1 MVGRRRFLLLGIGGG
16 AAALIGG
23 TAAQASAD
31 SPTVAPVWRLSANW
45 GYAVP
50 PKNRTR
56 CSCQAC
62 HSHAANKVFTT
73 KAVALAGRIHPCCV
87 CQPYSIDVLAADAVA
102 IFAGGDTIDLR
113 DDDARARFEAAMVRS
128 LPPVPGPVADPVVPP
143 APSTPPTPSTPA
155 AVPPVLVPAARD
167 TPAPITPAPIEPNTP
182 STAAAARPVT
192 LPVTGANH
200 TTLLA
205 AATVLVVAGVAAV
218 ATTTTTTTTSWT
230 EPVDR

>member
-1 MVGRRRFLLLGIGGG
+1 MVGRRRFLLLGIGGS

-31 SPTVAPVWRLSANW
+31 SPTLVPVWRLSANW

-56 CSCQAC
+56 CKCQAC
-62 HSHAANKVFTT
+62 QSHAANKVFAT

-87 CQPYSIDVLAADAVA
+87 CQPYSIDVLAADAAA

-128 LPPVPGPVADPVVPP
+128 LPPVPGPVADPVVTPV
-143 APSTPPTPSTPA
+143 PSTPPTPSTPA
-155 AVPPVLVPAARD
+155 VVPPALVPAARN
-167 TPAPITPAPIEPNTP
+167 TPTPIEPNSP
-182 STAAAARPVT
+182 GTAAATRPVT

-200 TTLLA
+200 TTMLA
-205 AATVLVVAGVAAV
+205 AATVLVAAGVAAV
-218 ATTTTTTTTSWT
+218 AATTTAATPTT
-230 EPVDR
+230 EPTDN